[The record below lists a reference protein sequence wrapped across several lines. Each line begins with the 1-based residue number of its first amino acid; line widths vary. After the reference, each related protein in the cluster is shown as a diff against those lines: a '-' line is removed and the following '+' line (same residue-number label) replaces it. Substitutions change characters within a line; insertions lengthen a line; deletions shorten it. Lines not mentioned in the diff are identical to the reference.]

1 MINVNI
7 NVEDVLLQK
16 ERETVKKTVVTFNE
30 KNYLQARL
38 APNES
43 TKKIRIRLLPFSAE
57 EAIPFHKIHMHQVR
71 VNKEVSASG
80 WKKFPC
86 PVKNKMGQ
94 ACPFCETAE
103 GAKKMKF
110 AATTEQEKK
119 NYYEVEKDN
128 SARDMWVV
136 RCIERGHEEDGVKFW
151 LFNSSK
157 KNDGVYD
164 KIYNIFEDRFNSAKE
179 RGKYHNIF
187 DLNEGSDLI
196 LTLTRDSMGKTV
208 INITDDYEKTPLS
221 ENDEQ
226 ALNWINDT
234 KQWSDVYA
242 TKSYDY
248 MSVIVQGGIPYFDK
262 NQNKYVD
269 KNEFL
274 NHKQEMQNENTVE
287 VKDLSTYNEEVSK
300 IQTATITS
308 SPIFV
313 EDVDDD
319 LPF

>member
-7 NVEDVLLQK
+7 NVEDILQQK
-16 ERETVKKTVVTFNE
+16 EKETVKKTLITFNE

-38 APNES
+38 APNET

-57 EAIPFHKIHMHQVR
+57 ETIPFHKVHMHQVR
-71 VNKEVSASG
+71 VNKEVSPSG

-86 PVKNKMGQ
+86 PVKNKTGN

-103 GAKKMKF
+103 EAKKMKLS
-110 AATTEQEKK
+110 ATTEQEKK
-119 NYYEVEKDN
+119 NCFEVEKDN
-128 SARDMWVV
+128 TARDMWVV

-157 KNDGVYD
+157 NHTGVYD
-164 KIYNIFEDRFNSAKE
+164 KIYDIFEERLNSAKE

-187 DLNEGSDLI
+187 DLNEGCDLN
-196 LTLTRDSMGKTV
+196 LLLSRDSLGKTV

-226 ALNWINDT
+226 ALAWINDT

-242 TKSYDY
+242 TKPYDY
-248 MSVIVQGGIPYFDK
+248 MSIVVEGGVPYFDK
-262 NQNKYVD
+262 TQNKYVD
-269 KNEFL
+269 KNTYL
-274 NHKQEMQNENTVE
+274 NNKQEMQASNTME
-287 VKDLSTYNEEVSK
+287 VKDLSNFNSEIS
-300 IQTATITS
+300 QTTPISTS
-308 SPIFV
+308 EMFV
-313 EDVDDD
+313 DVDDD